1 MALGYNKKDKGT
13 VYVGMSGGVDSSVS
27 AALLKKDGYDVVG
40 VYIKPWDPA
49 DDTETDWG
57 IVCNWRTER
66 REAMRA
72 AAHLDIPLI
81 TFDASKEYKEKVVDY
96 LLGEYRAGRTP
107 NPDVMCNKQ
116 IKFGVFYN
124 WAKKTQTGPAFA
136 EGFGRAKRRLTQAKD
151 GEGEEDF
158 LVATGHYCK
167 INVKSQKLEAKS
179 ESEKLNKLRNR
190 NIDTDDTYQLAI
202 SADKNKDQTY
212 FLWNLR
218 QEQLAHILFPVGGY
232 EKGEV
237 RKLAKKFGLPNAEK
251 KDSQGLCFIGQIDF
265 KKFLAGQ
272 IPPKMGDVL
281 NEAGEVI
288 GHHDGAIFLTIGERH
303 GFTIEKKTPDQKP
316 YFVVAKDIEK
326 NTVTVSSEPNQT
338 EVMTPTFDIRET
350 NWISE
355 IPTIGQKYQARFR
368 YRQPLQT
375 GKFIALKNGEA
386 TFCFDEPQ
394 LKPAGQ
400 SLVIYDGDVCLGGG
414 TIE

>member
-1 MALGYNKKDKGT
+1 
-13 VYVGMSGGVDSSVS
+13 
-27 AALLKKDGYDVVG
+27 
-40 VYIKPWDPA
+40 
-49 DDTETDWG
+49 
-57 IVCNWRTER
+57 
-66 REAMRA
+66 
-72 AAHLDIPLI
+72 
-81 TFDASKEYKEKVVDY
+81 
-96 LLGEYRAGRTP
+96 
-107 NPDVMCNKQ
+107 MCNKQ

-124 WAKKTQTGPAFA
+124 WAKQMQI
-136 EGFGRAKRRLTQAKD
+136 KRRSNADETQIEIKND
-151 GEGEEDF
+151 EGEEDF

-179 ESEKLNKLRNR
+179 ESEKLKKLRNMD
-190 NIDTDDTYQLAI
+190 IDTGDTYQLTT

-232 EKGEV
+232 EKEEV

-272 IPPKMGDVL
+272 IPPKAGDVL

-288 GHHDGAIFLTIGERH
+288 GHHDGAVFLTIGERH
-303 GFTIEKKTPDQKP
+303 GFVIEKKTPDQKP
-316 YFVVAKDIEK
+316 YFVIAKDIEK
-326 NTVTVSSEPNQT
+326 NTITVSAEPNQT
-338 EVMTPTFDIRET
+338 EAMTATFDIRET

-368 YRQPLQT
+368 YRQPLQA
-375 GKFIALKNGEA
+375 GKFTALKDGEA

-400 SLVIYDGDVCLGGG
+400 SLVIYDGEVCLGGG

>member
-1 MALGYNKKDKGT
+1 MALGYNKKNKRT

-27 AALLKKDGYDVVG
+27 AALLKKAGYDVIG

-49 DDTETDWG
+49 DDKEVDWG
-57 IVCNWRTER
+57 IACNWRTER

-116 IKFGVFYN
+116 IKFGAFYN
-124 WAKKTQTGPAFA
+124 WAKKTQTG
-136 EGFGRAKRRLTQAKD
+136 RRLTQAKD
-151 GEGEEDF
+151 GEGEGGDF
-158 LVATGHYCK
+158 LVATGHYAITQCQSTNDNEST
-167 INVKSQKLEAKS
+167 NVTNSSFKKLGGQC
-179 ESEKLNKLRNR
+179 RN
-190 NIDTDDTYQLAI
+190 QLAI

-218 QEQLAHILFPVGGY
+218 QEQLGHVLFPVGGY
-232 EKGEV
+232 EKEEV
-237 RKLAKKFGLPNAEK
+237 RRLAKKFGLPNAEK

-265 KKFLAGQ
+265 KKFLTGQ
-272 IPPKMGDVL
+272 IPPETGDVL

-303 GFTIEKKTPDQKP
+303 GFVIEKKTPDQKP
-316 YFVVAKDIEK
+316 YFVIDKDVEK
-326 NTVTVSSEPNQT
+326 NTVTVSAEPNQT
-338 EVMTPTFDIRET
+338 EAMTATFDIRET

-368 YRQPLQT
+368 YRQPLQV
-375 GKFIALKNGEA
+375 GKFTALTDGKA

-400 SLVIYDGDVCLGGG
+400 SLVVYDGNTCLGGG

>member
-1 MALGYNKKDKGT
+1 MALGYNKKDKRT

-27 AALLKKDGYDVVG
+27 AALLKKAGYGVVG

-49 DDTETDWG
+49 DDKETDWG
-57 IVCNWRTER
+57 IACNWRTER

-96 LLGEYRAGRTP
+96 LLAEYRAGRTP

-124 WAKKTQTGPAFA
+124 YAMAQGA
-136 EGFGRAKRRLTQAKD
+136 D
-151 GEGEEDF
+151 
-158 LVATGHYCK
+158 LVATGHY
-167 INVKSQKLEAKS
+167 SQIKN
-179 ESEKLNKLRNR
+179 EKLKFKNDKEK
-190 NIDTDDTYQLAI
+190 IIQLVT
-202 SADKNKDQTY
+202 SADKNKDQSY

-218 QEQLAHILFPVGGY
+218 QEQLAHVLFPIGGY
-232 EKGEV
+232 EKEEV

-265 KKFLAGQ
+265 KKFLTGQ
-272 IPPKMGDVL
+272 IPPKTGNIL

-288 GHHDGAIFLTIGERH
+288 GHHDGAVFLTIGERH
-303 GFTIEKKTPDQKP
+303 GFVIEKKTPDQKP
-316 YFVVAKDIEK
+316 YFVIAKDIEK
-326 NTVTVSSEPNQT
+326 NTVTVSAEPRRT
-338 EVMTPTFDIRET
+338 EAMTATFDIRET

-355 IPTIGQKYQARFR
+355 TPTIGQKYQARFR
-368 YRQPLQT
+368 YRQPLQA
-375 GKFIALKNGEA
+375 GKFIALKDGEA

-400 SLVIYDGDVCLGGG
+400 SLVIYDGEVCLGGG
-414 TIE
+414 TIRECRN